1 MPVQISTRYLIET
14 LSRKQQSWIS
24 HLWTLCNT
32 ADSTCDVTL
41 TVCRRK
47 TTSSFMIVTCWR
59 CVCLFVCLSRFSLE
73 HPSGVSGDRFQYR
86 GLHVS
91 QARPSTCGRHSHWPW
106 EEENKHIYIPSVFL
120 SLCAAYTDKTWGN
133 SILTEKHMKTHHW
146 SLHCIRSG
154 AGRMT
159 RSSFKNYED
168 KDIHLNF
175 GCL

>member
-1 MPVQISTRYLIET
+1 
-14 LSRKQQSWIS
+14 
-24 HLWTLCNT
+24 
-32 ADSTCDVTL
+32 
-41 TVCRRK
+41 
-47 TTSSFMIVTCWR
+47 MIVTCWR

-120 SLCAAYTDKTWGN
+120 SLCAAYTDKTWRN
-133 SILTEKHMKTHHW
+133 SIFKQQHQVSDLSFFSLNKYKSSLSLQNEPETDKHMKTHHW